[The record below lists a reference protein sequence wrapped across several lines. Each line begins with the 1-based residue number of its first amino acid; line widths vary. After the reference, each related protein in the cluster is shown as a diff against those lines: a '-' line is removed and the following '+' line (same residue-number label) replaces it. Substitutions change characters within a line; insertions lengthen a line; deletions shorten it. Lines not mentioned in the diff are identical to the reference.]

1 MTLCITDAGRRP
13 IEETRMKKTL
23 VALAV
28 PVALLASTGAFADTQ
43 DCATRIRALQTQI
56 DNAKRFGNAPQAM
69 RQQAALDQVKA
80 HCTDA
85 GQLARAERKVAD
97 KQRDLQR
104 AQDEVHEAQAR
115 IHEAEALGDAKQ
127 LNKAQRKLAD
137 KQIKLR
143 NATRDLHDAQIDRD
157 ALKG

>member
-1 MTLCITDAGRRP
+1 
-13 IEETRMKKTL
+13 MKKTL

-28 PVALLASTGAFADTQ
+28 PVALLASTGAFANTQ

-56 DNAKRFGNAPQAM
+56 DNAKRFGNTRQAM
-69 RQQAALDQVKA
+69 RQQAALDRIKA

-85 GQLARAERKVAD
+85 GQLARAEREVAG
-97 KQRDLQR
+97 KQQDLQR

-115 IHEAEALGDAKQ
+115 AHEAEALGDAKK

-137 KQIKLR
+137 KQVKLR
-143 NATRDLHDAQIDRD
+143 DATRDLHDAQADRD